1 MRTGACVAEPDKL
14 GPLIAAKT
22 AAGQDDEQR
31 QRRDRASAREQ
42 QPLRRGA
49 SLGTRFVQCG
59 ERRAQTELAPGQQQ
73 AGLRA
78 GQPVLGAGQLPP
90 VQPRDRERCQPAVRP
105 VQAAQSRQRFQSGD
119 ICGHEHRR
127 GTRV

>member
-49 SLGTRFVQCG
+49 RLGTRLVQCG

-73 AGLRA
+73 AGLRV
-78 GQPVLGAGQLPP
+78 GQPVLGARQLPP
-90 VQPRDRERCQPAVRP
+90 VQPRDGERCQPAVRP

>member
-42 QPLRRGA
+42 QTLRRRA
-49 SLGTRFVQCG
+49 RLGTGFVQRG

-73 AGLRA
+73 AGLRV
-78 GQPVLGAGQLPP
+78 GELVLGAGQLPP
-90 VQPRDRERCQPAVRP
+90 VQPRDWERCQPALRP
-105 VQAAQSRQRFQSGD
+105 VQAA
-119 ICGHEHRR
+119 
-127 GTRV
+127 

>member
-42 QPLRRGA
+42 QPLRRRA
-49 SLGTRFVQCG
+49 RLGTRFVQCG

-78 GQPVLGAGQLPP
+78 GQPVLGAGQLSP
-90 VQPRDRERCQPAVRP
+90 VQPGNHERRQPAVRP
-105 VQAAQSRQRFQSGD
+105 VHAAQSRQRFQSGD
-119 ICGHEHRR
+119 ICGY
-127 GTRV
+127 

>member
-1 MRTGACVAEPDKL
+1 MRTGACVAEPGQL
-14 GPLIAAKT
+14 SPLIVAKT

-42 QPLRRGA
+42 QPLRCGA
-49 SLGTRFVQCG
+49 GLGPRFVQCG

-78 GQPVLGAGQLPP
+78 SEPVLGAGQLPLVP
-90 VQPRDRERCQPAVRP
+90 PRDWERRQPAVRP
-105 VQAAQSRQRFQSGD
+105 VQAA
-119 ICGHEHRR
+119 
-127 GTRV
+127 